1 MQSIQTLRRK
11 VVEYGRHLYE
21 RNYVGG
27 TEGNI
32 SVRLN
37 GSKVLIT
44 PTGKNLGYLKP
55 SELVVISA
63 RGKKLSGRLSP
74 SSEYKLHLAI
84 YTHRRDI
91 KAICHAHPLYATA
104 CAIAGLS
111 MDKLI
116 LPEIIMT
123 LGVIPVIEYGTPGT
137 IELFEKMCCKVENHN
152 AFLMKNHG
160 VLTVGKDLEDA
171 FNKMEIVERYARIL
185 SIASLIG
192 KPSVI
197 PKKMAEKIPGFEKI
211 KSQLSGY
218 KRKGKRKH

>member
-1 MQSIQTLRRK
+1 LQSIQTFHRK
-11 VVEYGRHLYE
+11 LIECGKRLYK

-27 TEGNI
+27 TEGNV

-37 GSKVLIT
+37 GSKILIT

-55 SELVVISA
+55 SELVMMSTK
-63 RGKKLSGRLSP
+63 GKKLSGRLSP

-104 CAIAGLS
+104 CTIAGLS

-116 LPEIIMT
+116 LPEVIMT

-137 IELFEKMCCKVENHN
+137 IELFEKMRSRVESHD

-197 PKKMAEKIPGFEKI
+197 PKKMAEKITGFKKI

-218 KRKGKRKH
+218 KRKGKSKH